1 MDEKPLK
8 NNLISLNLGN
18 REGVLT
24 TQVYNPSV
32 FILFGI
38 GLTSLIV
45 RVYMANVSE
54 PITIAF
60 VPS

>member
-8 NNLISLNLGN
+8 NSLNSLNLGI

-32 FILFGI
+32 FILLGI
-38 GLTSLIV
+38 GLTALTV

-54 PITIAF
+54 PITTAF